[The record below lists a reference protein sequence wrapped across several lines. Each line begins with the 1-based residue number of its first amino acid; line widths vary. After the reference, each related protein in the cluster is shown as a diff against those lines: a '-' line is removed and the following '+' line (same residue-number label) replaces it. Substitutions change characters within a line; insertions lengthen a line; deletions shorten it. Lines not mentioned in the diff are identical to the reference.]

1 MTTLTVIAIISVEIG
16 GQALGLPPSK
26 PSLEISRKV
35 FEWAES
41 KKTWLEVA
49 CRDIVCGWIQLLA
62 TIPGESTNLTPS
74 FSTYSSLSSAT
85 IFAFGEKR
93 VTLGGGRK

>member
-16 GQALGLPPSK
+16 GQALGLPPLK
-26 PSLEISRKV
+26 PILEISRKV

-49 CRDIVCGWIQLLA
+49 NRNTVTESNQSVTVD
-62 TIPGESTNLTPS
+62 TGESTNLS
-74 FSTYSSLSSAT
+74 FLRFKFPMAVYRRLCLAPHAG
-85 IFAFGEKR
+85 IP
-93 VTLGGGRK
+93 

>member
-16 GQALGLPPSK
+16 GQALGLPPLK
-26 PSLEISRKV
+26 PILEISRKV

-49 CRDIVCGWIQLLA
+49 NRNTVTESNQSVTVD
-62 TIPGESTNLTPS
+62 TGESTISQS
-74 FSTYSSLSSAT
+74 FRTT
-85 IFAFGEKR
+85 DF
-93 VTLGGGRK
+93 